1 MKRFFSFLFG
11 LLILIVVGVLS
22 FLAFENFLPYRVELL
37 LLQTPWFLPT
47 IGVLIGLLVIAAIG
61 FIIFALKPSHKK
73 RGLYLEYDDGEI
85 YLNKKSIEK
94 TVQHTVAKYDDIRQP
109 KVDVTLYQTKQASYL
124 DIAVDLLVAQTSN
137 VQTLLTTL
145 REDIKQSAEH
155 FSELPVRDVTI
166 NVIDQKALKKRVI

>member
-1 MKRFFSFLFG
+1 MKRLLSFLFG
-11 LLILIVVGVLS
+11 LLILIVLGILS
-22 FLAFENFLPYRVELL
+22 FLAFETFLPWKAELL
-37 LLQTPWFLPT
+37 LYQTPWFLPT
-47 IGVLIGLLVIAAIG
+47 LGVLVGILVIIAIGL
-61 FIIFALKPSHKK
+61 IIFAFRPSHKK
-73 RGLYLEYDDGEI
+73 RGLYLEYEDGEI

-94 TVQHTVAKYDDIRQP
+94 TVQHTVAKYGDIRQP
-109 KVDVTLYQTKQASYL
+109 KVDVTLYQTKKASYL

-166 NVIDQKALKKRVI
+166 NVLDQKDLNKRVI